1 MVLIPLVA
9 ARYVLDKKDGVQLRN
24 VENGLSYCIAF
35 FVLSIVFY
43 GHGQEA
49 NFGLLNIA

>member
-9 ARYVLDKKDGVQLRN
+9 AKYVLDKKDGVQLRN
-24 VENGLSYCIAF
+24 VENGLSYWVAV
-35 FVLSIVFY
+35 FVLFVVFY
-43 GHGQEA
+43 DHDQEA